1 MNDYVFHEE
10 PETGAIV
17 VNGIGRY
24 KGWFYSAMRNTVL
37 WTRPEDQADEM
48 WMSLL
53 DEDPY
58 FGGV

>member
-1 MNDYVFHEE
+1 MEFDLMNDYVFHEE

-37 WTRPEDQADEM
+37 WTRPEDR
-48 WMSLL
+48 LL
-53 DEDPY
+53 RDLL
-58 FGGV
+58 V